1 MSDLREDGSLQQL
14 IERQRASLHNMLLDP
29 LQRTAQRCARVWGDR
44 EALDQTLQRQLQQ
57 LPFVSFLYV
66 MDPQGRQLSASAS
79 QGGLISQDRGRDRSR
94 RPYYQHLD
102 QSQEMALS
110 AAYLSERANR
120 PSITAVQRIR
130 RGGELLGLLGADFD
144 LRDLPL
150 TREHYEQP
158 GLWRQM
164 KGDPAIRGQV
174 FQQCRA
180 DSALDREID
189 QVIPVLAEMINH
201 HGIFHGKLHFSSNRA
216 TLWALSD
223 PYRFHTLGLEELID
237 PNICLAY
244 PQCDYPS
251 DALVPAGAIRPVLDT
266 FKHLRFAD
274 QTIYL
279 RSGSINIFNGIV
291 GLNFSCDGSHY
302 IPYDQFLARDSAFWN
317 GI

>member
-1 MSDLREDGSLQQL
+1 MSDLHGDGSLQQL
-14 IERQRASLHNMLLDP
+14 IDRQRASLHNMLLDP
-29 LQRTAQRCARVWGDR
+29 LQRTALRCARVWGNKA
-44 EALDQTLQRQLQQ
+44 ALDQTLQRQLQQ
-57 LPFVSFLYV
+57 LPFASFLYV
-66 MDPQGRQLSASAS
+66 TDPRGRQISDSASPR
-79 QGGLISQDRGRDRSR
+79 GLIAQDYGRDRSR
-94 RPYYQHLD
+94 RPYLYDLNPN
-102 QSQEMALS
+102 QEMVLS
-110 AAYLSERANR
+110 AAYLSEHAHR
-120 PSITAVQRIR
+120 PSITAVQKIR
-130 RGGELLGLLGADFD
+130 RGEEPLGLLGADFD

-174 FQQCRA
+174 FQQCRI

-189 QVIPVLAEMINH
+189 QVISVLAELIGH

-223 PYRFHTLGLEELID
+223 PYRFHILGLEELID
-237 PNICLAY
+237 PDICLAY
-244 PQCDYPS
+244 PQCDYPA
-251 DALVPAGAIRPVLDT
+251 DALVTADAIRPILDT

-279 RSGSINIFNGIV
+279 RSGSVNIFNGIV

-317 GI
+317 GL